1 MKKIIP
7 LLFIVLSTLS
17 LFAQE
22 KQIHGTIYGLDA
34 ENKKTPLAFANI
46 IWLGTQ
52 TGAVSGEKGF
62 FEIKYSGNK
71 HKQLII
77 SYVGYKTDTI
87 LVTDMDKKLEVFLVP
102 VVNLEEVN
110 IEGNRAA
117 RSISSLT
124 TINTESISSDGL
136 QRLACCSLAESFE
149 TTATIDVG
157 YADAVSGAKKI
168 KMLGLAGVYSQILTE
183 LVPSARILSSTFG
196 LNYIPGPW
204 MNGIS
209 ISKGTSSVSHG
220 YESITGQINIDY
232 KQPEN
237 SEKLYAELFI
247 NEHQRAELNASSAF
261 KLSDKLSSIVLIHAS
276 GLNNKVDN
284 NGDGFL
290 DLPTGNLFIVSNRYH
305 FNNKNKLRGRFGFEV
320 LKEDR
325 VGGQLGYNTY
335 EDIGTSGYYGISVKS
350 DRFTIYEKTGY
361 LLDPDN
367 NGSIAINASF
377 VYHSTKSNF
386 GLRKY
391 DATQKS
397 LNLKLK
403 YKTELGRKDHKLN
416 TGIDFLNDNFD
427 QHINDTII
435 DRNEAVPGI
444 FGEYIYSTKK
454 LTIIGGL
461 RFDYNNLYGSLFTP
475 RLHIKYGISENATI
489 RASAGKGYRTANVF
503 PENIGLLASS
513 RTFYFLEEFQIEE
526 AWNYG
531 INYTQKWY
539 FDDIRNLTL
548 NIDFY
553 RTDFQNQIVVDI
565 NHSASAVY
573 FYNLKGESFS
583 NSFQTDLIIAP
594 SKRFDITLAYRYNDV
609 KVTMGQELINK
620 PMVSPHKGLISLHY
634 STKFEKWNFTV
645 TTQFK
650 GQSKL
655 PYTKDNPVEYQ
666 LGDTSPAYMILH
678 AQILRKF
685 SKWEFYLGAENLTN
699 YKQQNP
705 ILAADDP
712 FGDYFDSSIVWG
724 PVVGRSI
731 NAGLRFK
738 VK

>member
-1 MKKIIP
+1 MKKTV
-7 LLFIVLSTLS
+7 LLLLITIATLCIY
-17 LFAQE
+17 AQD
-22 KQIHGTIYGLDA
+22 KSIQGVIYGLDSDYK
-34 ENKKTPLAFANI
+34 NTPLAYANI
-46 IWLGTQ
+46 IWLGSQ
-52 TGAVSGEKGF
+52 TGAVSDKNGF
-62 FEIKYSGNK
+62 FKIVNPNNKYE
-71 HKQLII
+71 QLII
-77 SYVGYKTDTI
+77 SYIGFKTDTI
-87 LVTDMDKKLEVFLVP
+87 IVNEWDKDIEIVLIP
-102 VVNLEEVN
+102 VLNLEEIR

-124 TINTESISSDGL
+124 TINTETISSKGL

-183 LVPSARILSSTFG
+183 LVPSTRILSSTFG

-204 MNGIS
+204 MSGIS

-220 YESITGQINIDY
+220 YESITGQINIDF

-237 SEKLYAELFI
+237 SEKLYAEFFI
-247 NEHQRAELNASSAF
+247 NEFLRAELNASTAF
-261 KLSDKLSSIVLIHAS
+261 KINDMLSSIVLIHAS

-290 DLPTGNLFIVSNRYH
+290 DLPIGNLFIISNRYH
-305 FNNKNKLRGRFGFEV
+305 FNNNARLRGRFGFEI
-320 LKEDR
+320 LLEDR
-325 VGGQLGYNTY
+325 NGGQLDYNPNT
-335 EDIGTSGYYGISVKS
+335 EVEKTGFYGISVKS
-350 DRFTIYEKTGY
+350 SRFTVFEKTGY
-361 LLDPDN
+361 LLDTEN

-377 VYHSTKSNF
+377 IYHGTNSNF

-403 YKTELGRKDHKLN
+403 YKTELGRKDHKIN
-416 TGIDFLNDNFD
+416 TGIDFLNDNFN
-427 QHINDTII
+427 QHRNDTII
-435 DRNEAVPGI
+435 DRNESVPGI

-454 LTIIGGL
+454 LTIISGL
-461 RFDYNNLYGSLFTP
+461 RFDHNSLYGSLFTP
-475 RLHIKYGISENATI
+475 RFHIKYGISENATI
-489 RASAGKGYRTANVF
+489 RASAGRGFRTANVF

-513 RTFYFLEEFQIEE
+513 RTFYFLEEFKIEK

-531 INYTQKWY
+531 INYTQKWF
-539 FDDIRNLTL
+539 FDDIRNITL

-553 RTDFQNQIVVDI
+553 RTDFQNQIVVDV

-573 FYNLKGESFS
+573 FYNLKGESYS
-583 NSFQTDLIIAP
+583 NSFQTDIIYAP
-594 SKRFDITLAYRYNDV
+594 TKRFDITLAYRYNDV
-609 KVTMGQELINK
+609 KVTMDQELINK
-620 PMVSPHKGLISLHY
+620 PLVSPHKGLVSLHY

-645 TTQFK
+645 TTQFN

-655 PYTKDNPVEYQ
+655 PYTGDNPVEYQ
-666 LGDTSPAYMILH
+666 LESTSPAYMILH
-678 AQILRKF
+678 AQVLRKF

-705 ILAADDP
+705 ILAANDP

-731 NAGLRFK
+731 NAGVRFK
-738 VK
+738 IK